1 MQVQSAF
8 SGRAAL
14 PRPATQAAPASPPPT
29 DPAPVDSVS
38 TLGKAHSHGVAM
50 TRDWN
55 EKVGTVVGGALGL
68 GTVIPA
74 LYAGV
79 VGGAIGGAIAGLGFG
94 PANAVLQGAQ
104 GLSFLGTVFS
114 TGGTIAKAAIVA
126 GTACAG
132 VGGFVAGRKLGETL
146 GALPVATL
154 AYPAG
159 FAKGLFADA
168 PAVTGPVSEKPVAEI
183 KIEKP
188 TGGLT
193 KTAQG
198 VLGGVGL
205 VTGGLG
211 GAVIG
216 AGLGSGAGLV
226 SGLVARDLT
235 LSSVGVAGAIG
246 AGIGAV
252 TMAAV
257 AGIGGYTLAGAA
269 GKGAAW
275 VKDKVF
281 PDKVGQE
288 LETKRAEV
296 KAKTERFENL
306 GSELSQAVAAAK
318 ASAAERQEAL
328 TGAQK
333 EAGEFVA
340 GIDNQ
345 ISAKLTAAD
354 KVLADRQGVL
364 DARERD
370 VTAQDNAIEGTIN
383 SKRAGI
389 FAELRQPTDARYAGL
404 HQELDGVQSKHQAR
418 EDDLSAREKHQAAV
432 LEDRTAKLYG
442 EKMVPVQQHYDKLDA
457 AQTQR
462 EGNLD
467 SWQGNIAAENK
478 QLDST
483 IVSEGVTDYQRR
495 KPALEAD
502 FQGRTERSRQEY
514 AGKTEDLKRQ
524 HQGNLASDKSR
535 HDDQMRNL
543 DSTHATTMGTLAT
556 RQSTLEGQRRELES
570 KSNSLDYDVQR
581 AESEQR
587 SAEGELSAA
596 RQRYNNELGQARS
609 ERDQAVGER
618 NAAASELHS
627 AESELAD
634 ARSDRERYITE
645 KATME
650 ANLPSLRSE
659 RDRLAA
665 QLAQL
670 EKK

>member
-1 MQVQSAF
+1 MIVQSP
-8 SGRAAL
+8 RLAL
-14 PRPATQAAPASPPPT
+14 PRPASQAAPPPPPAAP
-29 DPAPVDSVS
+29 DPDPVDSVG
-38 TLGKAHSHGVAM
+38 TLGKAHSHGVAV
-50 TRDWN
+50 TREWN

-79 VGGAIGGAIAGLGFG
+79 IGGAVGGAIAGLGFG
-94 PANAVLQGAQ
+94 PAAAVMQGAQ

-114 TGGTIAKAAIVA
+114 TGGVVAKAAIVA

-132 VGGFVAGRKLGETL
+132 VGGFVAGQKLGETL

-168 PAVTGPVSEKPVAEI
+168 PAVTSAPISQ
-183 KIEKP
+183 KP
-188 TGGLT
+188 TEVKVERPTTGLT

-211 GAVIG
+211 GAVLG
-216 AGLGSGAGLV
+216 AGIGSGASLV

-235 LSSVGVAGAIG
+235 LSSLGVAGALG

-252 TMAAV
+252 AMAAV

-296 KAKTERFENL
+296 KTKTEKFENL
-306 GSELSQAVAAAK
+306 GATLSDAVKAAK
-318 ASAAERQEAL
+318 ASAAERQAAL
-328 TGAQK
+328 TSSQK
-333 EAGEFVA
+333 EAQEFVA
-340 GIDNQ
+340 GIDSQ
-345 ISAKLTAAD
+345 IATKLKDAD
-354 KVLADRQGVL
+354 GVLADRQSVL
-364 DARERD
+364 DAREKD
-370 VTAQDNAIEGTIN
+370 VTAQDNAIEQTIN
-383 SKRAGI
+383 GKRAGI
-389 FAELRQPTDARYAGL
+389 FADLRKPTDARYAGL
-404 HQELDGVQSKHQAR
+404 HHELDGVQGKHQTR

-442 EKMVPVQQHYDKLDA
+442 EKMGPVQAHYDKLDA
-457 AQTQR
+457 AQTER
-462 EGNLD
+462 EGSLD
-467 SWQGNIAAENK
+467 KWQGNIAAENK

-502 FQGRTERSRQEY
+502 YAGKTERSRQEY
-514 AGKTEDLKRQ
+514 GGKTDDLRRQ
-524 HQGNLASDKSR
+524 HQSNLASDKNR
-535 HDDQMRNL
+535 HEDQLRHL
-543 DSTHATTMGTLAT
+543 DSTHSATMGTLAA
-556 RQSTLEGQRRELES
+556 RQSNLEGSRRELES
-570 KSNSLDYDVQR
+570 KSSSLNYEVSN
-581 AESEQR
+581 AENAQR
-587 SAEGELSAA
+587 SAESELASA
-596 RQRYNNELGQARS
+596 RQRYNSELSQARS

-618 NAAASELHS
+618 NAAANELHS

-634 ARSDRERYITE
+634 ARSDRERYINE

-659 RDRLAA
+659 RDRLAQ
-665 QLAQL
+665 QLAQM